1 MINSYEMKKTLNSHL
16 DDKEKIKQLESELV
30 YYKSRDVLHE
40 NFEYFFNET
49 SDLICIANLENGHFL
64 KINKAFSNKLG
75 YSESEFISKKIIDY
89 IHPEDIEKSLDELKN
104 LCEGVN
110 SINFSNRYLRKDG
123 TSIWLQWISTFNM
136 KTKIIFAIARDI
148 TEIKNTQEKLI
159 LNEKLLNEAQKMAK
173 IGSWEFDLITNDLF
187 WSDELY
193 NIFEIDK
200 NVKENLYQ
208 IYLNKIHSEYR
219 EPLQEL
225 INNAILEKKNYE
237 IEHTII
243 TNDNKTKWILGFG
256 EPIVNE
262 EGEVI
267 KLRGIA
273 KDITT
278 KKEIE
283 AAIKSKESAELANKA
298 KSEFLANMSHEIRTP
313 LNGIIGFSDL
323 LLKTNLDENQMVYMN
338 NINHSANLLLE
349 IINDILDFSKIES
362 GKFELYFEPVNIRTL
377 TQQVIDLFKSQYLN
391 KNIELNL
398 IIAPNVPEFI
408 VADIVRLKQILVNLI
423 GNALKFTNFG
433 EVLLQIEEIKN
444 VKNKF
449 TTLCFS
455 VIDTGIGIKEENL
468 NKIFQSFVQED
479 VSTSKK
485 FGGTGLGLS
494 ISNKIL
500 EKWNS
505 KIEVNSIPGEG
516 SKFNFSITFKIA
528 KSTEIKINVSQPINQ
543 VTNYESHKFSQ
554 KLNILIVE
562 DNKINLLLCKKM
574 TQMILPN
581 STIFEA
587 ENGKKA
593 LEILNREP
601 INLILL
607 DIQMPEKNGYDTS
620 SEIRKNEKLKNLP
633 IIALTAGIMVGE
645 KEKCFDYGMNDYIS
659 KPFKT
664 VELQTVIN
672 KYI

>member
-1 MINSYEMKKTLNSHL
+1 MKKTLNSHL
-16 DDKEKIKQLESELV
+16 DDKEKIKQLESELA

-89 IHPEDIEKSLDELKN
+89 IHPEDIEKSLDKLKN
-104 LCEGVN
+104 LCEGLN
-110 SINFSNRYLRKDG
+110 SINFSNRYLHKDG

-620 SEIRKNEKLKNLP
+620 SEIRKNEKLKKLP

>member
-1 MINSYEMKKTLNSHL
+1 MKKTLNSHL
-16 DDKEKIKQLESELV
+16 DAKEKIKQLESELA

-49 SDLICIANLENGHFL
+49 SDLICIANLEDGYFL
-64 KINKAFSNKLG
+64 KVNKAFSNKLG
-75 YSESEFISKKIIDY
+75 YSESEFKSKKIIYY
-89 IHPEDIEKSLDELKN
+89 IHPEDIRKSLNALKN

-123 TSIWLQWISTFNM
+123 TIIWLQWISTFNI
-136 KTKIIFAIARDI
+136 KTKTIFAIARDI

-173 IGSWEFDLITNDLF
+173 IGSWEFNLITNDLF

-219 EPLQEL
+219 EKLQEL
-225 INNAILEKKNYE
+225 VNNAILEKKNYE

-262 EGEVI
+262 DGEVI

-278 KKEIE
+278 KKEID

-362 GKFELYFEPVNIRTL
+362 GKFELYFEPVNIKTL
-377 TQQVIDLFKSQYLN
+377 TQQVIDLFKSQYVN

-408 VADIVRLKQILVNLI
+408 EADIVRLKQILVNLI

-455 VIDTGIGIKEENL
+455 VIDTGIGIKKENL
-468 NKIFQSFVQED
+468 KKIFKSFVQED

-505 KIEVNSIPGEG
+505 KIEVNSIHGEG

-528 KSTEIKINVSQPINQ
+528 KAAQNKIHDSHLINQ
-543 VTNYESHKFSQ
+543 LTNFESHKFSQ

-562 DNKINLLLCKKM
+562 DNTINMLLCKKM
-574 TQMILPN
+574 TQIILPN
-581 STIFEA
+581 STIFQA

-593 LEILNREP
+593 LEILDREP

>member
-1 MINSYEMKKTLNSHL
+1 MKKNLNSNL
-16 DDKEKIKQLESELV
+16 DAQEKIKQLESELS
-30 YYKSRDVLHE
+30 YYKSRDVIHQ

-49 SDLICIANLENGHFL
+49 TDLICIANLDGYFL
-64 KINKAFSNKLG
+64 KINPAFTNTLG
-75 YSESEFISKKIIDY
+75 YSESELITEKFINHV
-89 IHPEDIEKSLDELKN
+89 HPEDIDKTLNEMNN
-104 LCEGVN
+104 LSEGIN
-110 SINFSNRYLRKDG
+110 TINFSNRYLRKDG
-123 TSIWLQWISTFNM
+123 TNIWLQWISTINL

-159 LNEKLLNEAQKMAK
+159 LSEKLLNESQKMAK
-173 IGSWEFDLITNDLF
+173 IGSWEFNIITNELY

-200 NVKENLYQ
+200 NIKDDLAE
-208 IYLNKIHSEYR
+208 IYMSRI
-219 EPLQEL
+219 PLEDKNHLDEL
-225 INNAILEKKNYE
+225 AERAIKEKKPYE
-237 IEHTII
+237 IEHPFILP
-243 TNDNKTKWILGFG
+243 DNKKKWLLGFG

-262 EGEVI
+262 NGEVV
-267 KLRGIA
+267 KLRGVA
-273 KDITT
+273 KDITS
-278 KKEIE
+278 KKEID
-283 AAIKSKESAELANKA
+283 AAIKAKEFAELANQA

-313 LNGIIGFSDL
+313 LNGVIGFSDL
-323 LLKTNLDENQMVYMN
+323 LLKTNLDENQKVYMN

-362 GKFELYFEPVNIRTL
+362 GKFELFFEPVNIRTL
-377 TQQVIDLFKSQYLN
+377 AQQVIDLFKSHAMN

-398 IIAPNVPEFI
+398 TIAPNVPEFI

-423 GNALKFTNFG
+423 GNAVKFTNFG

-449 TTLCFS
+449 TTLRFS

-479 VSTSKK
+479 VSTTKK

-505 KIEVNSIPGEG
+505 KIEVNSIHGEG
-516 SKFNFSITFKIA
+516 SNFNFTIAFKIA
-528 KSTEIKINVSQPINQ
+528 KSSQNERKNLNNSNQ
-543 VTNYESHKFSQ
+543 VTHSETNKFTQ

-562 DNKINLLLCKKM
+562 DNVINMLLCKKM
-574 TQMILPN
+574 TLSILPN
-581 STIFEA
+581 STIFQA

-593 LEILNREP
+593 LEILDKESV
-601 INLILL
+601 NLILL
-607 DIQMPEKNGYDTS
+607 DIQMPEKNGYETTL
-620 SEIRKNEKLKNLP
+620 EIRKNEKLKNLP

-645 KEKCFDYGMNDYIS
+645 KEKCLNYGMDDYIS
-659 KPFKT
+659 KPFKLI
-664 VELQTVIN
+664 ELQTIIN